1 MAISV
6 HNGGAEMINTVY
18 HPEKVANVQ
27 IGSIVFTQEDFRQ
40 MKDMLE
46 FMRWVE
52 GNDSELAKQL
62 LAFKTFK
69 KVTK

>member
-1 MAISV
+1 MPISV
-6 HNGGAEMINTVY
+6 HNGGTGMINTVY

-52 GNDSELAKQL
+52 GSDSELAKQL

>member
-6 HNGGAEMINTVY
+6 HNGGAGMINTVY